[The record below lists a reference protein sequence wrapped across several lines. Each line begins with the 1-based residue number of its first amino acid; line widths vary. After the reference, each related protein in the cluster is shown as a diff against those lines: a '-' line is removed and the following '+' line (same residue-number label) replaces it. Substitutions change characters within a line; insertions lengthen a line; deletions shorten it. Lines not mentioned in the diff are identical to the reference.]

1 MATLTGNQI
10 DQTYSGLIKTTDN
23 AAIGA
28 VEKEITDGVGT
39 ASTLKLGT
47 TSASFVGDLD
57 LSGATV
63 TGLPAAGLVNGTG
76 TDSLKQADSLVT
88 NAGNASGPQSI
99 AIGNGANATGSQ
111 SVAIGNYAEATNVGC
126 ASVGEYAGATG
137 LYSSAWGRTAQA
149 SGDGAVAF
157 GQQTQANQAGAVAMG
172 RQVQSDTADT
182 THVRALKIV
191 APDGVALGGNGITFL
206 SPDGTQGVVTLLD
219 TDELALDG
227 VAIGGGG
234 AAGLVSGAAADSMI
248 SDASLTT
255 NPASALC
262 VRGIALGDN
271 ARAAFYANQVDGIA
285 IGTDAL
291 SEATNSIAIGKGA
304 WGQSGDEIAIGT
316 SAHSR
321 LGDGIAIGR
330 SAYAGN
336 TGNIALGKLANCDLQ
351 YTGAMALGTDT
362 VVAANGGVA
371 LGASVTADKVDTVSM
386 KALDLQTASTPSAGG
401 IIMTDAGSTERRLN
415 ITAAGALQIDSTPVG
430 GGAAGLVAGTGTDS
444 MQSAA
449 SLTATA
455 ANASGSNSIA
465 IGGGAKATDAFG
477 IAIGSLNVNAASQAV
492 AIGAAAKAQHQEAIS
507 IGTSA
512 TCGTIRAISIGAQS
526 DATATNAIAL
536 GYFAQAT
543 AAGAVALGDA
553 VTAATANTATVKL
566 LQIANYATMSYA
578 DDTAAAAG
586 GIPLGGVYHTSGA
599 LKIRIA

>member
-1 MATLTGNQI
+1 MASLINTKIQ
-10 DQTYSGLIKTTDN
+10 DTYTGLIKTADN
-23 AAIGA
+23 LP
-28 VEKEITDGVGT
+28 VDG
-39 ASTLKLGT
+39 TLKNLEDGNGGVLPMQVST
-47 TSASFVGDLD
+47 TGVNFTG
-57 LSGATV
+57 TV
-63 TGLPAAGLVNGTG
+63 TGLPVADAGLINGVG
-76 TDSLKQADSLVT
+76 ADSLISSPDLT
-88 NAGNASGPQSI
+88 TTPATAPLSGQI
-99 AIGNGANATGSQ
+99 AIGNGATTGAYIVNSIAIGNNAVGGGGTAVGNGAEAFSAGRSAAYGANAKSLGNE
-111 SVAIGNYAEATNVGC
+111 SVAIGGDSYVPSN
-126 ASVGEYAGATG
+126 SAG
-137 LYSSAWGRTAQA
+137 
-149 SGDGAVAF
+149 
-157 GQQTQANQAGAVAMG
+157 
-172 RQVQSDTADT
+172 
-182 THVRALKIV
+182 
-191 APDGVALGGNGITFL
+191 GVALGDSATVGANA
-206 SPDGTQGVVTLLD
+206 PN
-219 TDELALDG
+219 A
-227 VAIGGGG
+227 VAIGNDVTASTANTVSVKALEVQTDSTPTAGGIIMSDAGGVDRRINIDATGALQIDSTPVGGGGG

-271 ARAAFYANQVDGIA
+271 ARAATYANQVDGIA

-336 TGNIALGKLANCDLQ
+336 TGNIALGKLANCDYQ

-386 KALDLQTASTPSAGG
+386 KALDLQTASTPTTGG

-430 GGAAGLVAGTGTDS
+430 GGAAGLENGAGTS
-444 MQSAA
+444 SLQSAA

-455 ANASGSNSIA
+455 ANASGNQSIA
-465 IGGGAKATDAFG
+465 IGDAAIANSIQAT
-477 IAIGSLNVNAASQAV
+477 AIGKGCEATALEATAIGNDSDARQDYDLAV
-492 AIGAAAKAQHQEAIS
+492 GRSCVANGNSATAIGANS
-507 IGTSA
+507 S
-512 TCGTIRAISIGAQS
+512 
-526 DATATNAIAL
+526 ATAT
-536 GYFAQAT
+536 
-543 AAGAVALGDA
+543 GAVALGSS
-553 VTAATANTATVKL
+553 VTAATANTVTIKKL
-566 LQIANYATMSYA
+566 QMLDYATLDYA